1 MRRILVIGPNDSA
14 DRITRV
20 AHALAARRP
29 GLVPMTPVE
38 ILAGQESW
46 PDAYQRALKGSAAVV
61 CVPRPDS
68 TIGSGTLHDLVQAHA
83 ANVPVRVVGPSGR
96 LRTLEEAGLE
106 VNPKPRHGDMKVWR
120 TRAASFTW
128 RGKALP
134 KMFGGPGVNSA

>member
-1 MRRILVIGPNDSA
+1 MRSILVIGPKDST

-46 PDAYQRALKGSAAVV
+46 PDAYQKALKSSAAVV
-61 CVPRPDS
+61 CVPRQDS

-83 ANVPVRVVGPSGR
+83 ANIAVRVASPGGR

-106 VNPKPRHGDMKVWR
+106 VNPKPRRGDMKVWK

-128 RGKALP
+128 RVKALP
-134 KMFGGPGVNSA
+134 RMFGGQDVN